1 MFKFYQII
9 KRTTKDRNGCLLDA
23 IKENKH
29 ADVKFLIK
37 IGANINHNHPRTNN
51 LTNSP
56 LQVAIIEGHENIVK
70 TLISKGAKINRKDS
84 RGYYPI
90 HRAVRRNQKEIVE
103 ILLKHGA
110 DIEAECCFAKTPIYH
125 AMDEANIEM
134 IKILLRYGA
143 KIDQPNELRRTP
155 IEKAIFDN
163 KKDILEIFL
172 KTKPNLNHPSFDSL
186 LHKSVSDCD
195 VEIVEMLI
203 DYGLEIDPLLDDT
216 KETPI
221 YWAITKN
228 KKNPVQTTKLLLGK
242 GASLNIK
249 DWWRYSPLECA
260 LAYDND
266 FKLDL
271 VKVITY
277 HQQLQ

>member
-1 MFKFYQII
+1 MFKLYQRI
-9 KRTTKDRNGCLLDA
+9 KRTTKDRNECLFDA
-23 IKENKH
+23 IKENKL
-29 ADVKFLIK
+29 AEVVFLIK
-37 IGANINHNHPRTNN
+37 IGAAINPVD
-51 LTNSP
+51 LTTSP
-56 LQVAIIEGHENIVK
+56 LQIAIIEGHEKIAK

-84 RGYYPI
+84 RGYYLI
-90 HRAVRRNQKEIVE
+90 HKAVQGNQKEIVE
-103 ILLKHGA
+103 ILLKNGA

-143 KIDQPNELRRTP
+143 KIDQPNELRHTP

-163 KKDILEIFL
+163 KKEIVEMFL

-203 DYGLEIDPLLDDT
+203 DYGLEIDSLNEYE
-216 KETPI
+216 ETPI
-221 YWAITKN
+221 YLAITKN
-228 KKNPVQTTKLLLGK
+228 KKNPVQTTKLLLAK
-242 GASLNIK
+242 GASLNIL
-249 DWWRYSPLECA
+249 DRWGYSPLECA
-260 LAYDND
+260 LEDDNE

-271 VKVITY
+271 IKVITY
-277 HQQLQ
+277 HQHSLKF